1 MSTLTGLLGGG
12 GKPTRVTSYTSG
24 SGSFTPLS
32 TTTSWMRVT
41 LVGGGEGG
49 DGARQEAYYG
59 GPGNIEVISAGS
71 GTGGSGGGSAT
82 YWIKAN
88 APSYDYVVGAGG
100 TGGTANITAPNIP
113 ATADA
118 NVYSGTA
125 GGNTTFGSF
134 FVSGGGT
141 TPSTVGSVMIGL
153 ASGIGAYGQQAPG
166 TYTGGGQG
174 LQAIPGGYRGAGQ
187 GYPSPSSSN
196 IAGTGGLLPGFGFQT
211 PGISTPSVPPLNN
224 GGTISPASPSFL
236 NLGGGGGGPSIYG
249 IGGNGGSVQSPY
261 SGPTISAAAGSGY
274 GAGGG
279 GGGLISTGGTRL
291 ATWTG
296 GNGGNGSGG
305 LIIIEEFTF

>member
-41 LVGGGEGG
+41 LLAGGEGG
-49 DGARQEAYYG
+49 DGGQQSSQ
-59 GPGNIEVISAGS
+59 IISNS
-71 GTGGSGGGSAT
+71 YVTSGGSGSGGHGGGCAT

-88 APSYDYVVGAGG
+88 SPSYDYVVGAGG
-100 TGGTANITAPNIP
+100 TGGTGNTVAPNAP
-113 ATADA
+113 ATANA
-118 NVYSGTA
+118 NVYLGTA

-134 FVSGGGT
+134 IVTGGGT
-141 TPSTVGSVMIGL
+141 GPSGVGSVMIGL
-153 ASGIGAYGQQAPG
+153 TAGLGAFGQQAPG
-166 TYTGGGQG
+166 SYTGGGSG
-174 LQAIPGGYRGAGQ
+174 LQAIQGGYRGSGQ
-187 GYPSPSSSN
+187 GFPSPSSSN
-196 IAGTGGLLPGFGFQT
+196 IAGTGGLLPGFGFNS
-211 PGISTPSVPPLNN
+211 PSFSNPSVPPINN
-224 GGTISPASPSFL
+224 GGTITPASPYYL

-261 SGPTISAAAGSGY
+261 SAPTISGTAGTGY

-279 GGGLISTGGTRL
+279 GGGLLTPSTTFNAPGWV
-291 ATWTG
+291 A
-296 GNGGNGSGG
+296 GNGGNGTGG

>member
-49 DGARQEAYYG
+49 DGAQQSASYG
-59 GPGNIEVISAGS
+59 GPGNIEVVQAGS
-71 GTGGSGGGSAT
+71 GFGGSGGGSAT

-113 ATADA
+113 ATSDA
-118 NVYSGTA
+118 NVYIGTA

-134 FVSGGGT
+134 FVGGGGT
-141 TPSTVGSVMIGL
+141 SPSTVGSVMTGL
-153 ASGIGAYGQQAPG
+153 ASGAGAYGQQAPG
-166 TYTGGGQG
+166 YYTGGGQG

-187 GYPSPSSSN
+187 PYPSPSGSN
-196 IAGTGGLLPGFGFQT
+196 VAGNGAFLPGFGGNAPAAFLPT
-211 PGISTPSVPPLNN
+211 VPPVSN
-224 GGTISPASPSFL
+224 GGTVSPASPNPL
-236 NLGGGGGGPSIYG
+236 NFGGGGGGPSIYG

-261 SGPTISAAAGSGY
+261 SGPTISASTGSGY

-279 GGGLISTGGTRL
+279 GGGLTASSGSRL
-291 ATWTG
+291 GTWTG
-296 GNGGNGSGG
+296 GNGANGTGG